1 MNDRT
6 RNAPI
11 GMLDVA
17 PDGTVRDLNPAAREL
32 LDLDGVDATDEPIDA
47 VFPQSVEARIPGA
60 FERPPEREQSF
71 DAYYPDLD
79 RWLDVSLVPD
89 GETVYLYLRDRTEQR
104 RTERQLADARGD
116 VDRLTVTSELIAD
129 VLGELVAASTRAE
142 IAETICAQLGETDLY
157 EFAWV
162 GERAVGG
169 DGLVMRAAAGAD
181 NRTLDRIAD
190 ELDGDGQV
198 PARRAIESGE
208 PEIVQSLG
216 EANAVPEPIR
226 RAAFADGVQSL
237 LAVPLTDG
245 ESVHGVVGVYASDRD
260 AFSER
265 ERRNFG
271 IVGEMAGFAV
281 TAARNRSLLSADTV
295 VELVFSLA
303 DADAP
308 LVAAAAETQ
317 TTLSVTGLVP
327 DGDRLVCYLDAEG
340 DAPGAV
346 ERALDGETVLGT
358 RVVAE
363 HDDGGSFEVLLDES
377 TPLGQLVGQGAT
389 LRSATYDADEGRIVV
404 ELPPEAEVRRIADAF
419 SRAHDATVVAKRER
433 RREATTVGEF
443 RDALGD
449 RLTDRQ
455 ENALRTA
462 FFADYFE
469 SPRGST
475 AEEVAD
481 ALGITGPTL
490 LHHLRAG
497 QRKLLDEFFET
508 TD

>member
-1 MNDRT
+1 MNDRA

-11 GMLDVA
+11 GMLDLT
-17 PDGTVRDLNPAAREL
+17 PDGTVRDLNPVAREL
-32 LDLDGVDATDEPIDA
+32 LDLGATDAAGESIDT
-47 VFPQSVEARIPGA
+47 VFPESVEARVPGA
-60 FERPPEREQSF
+60 FETPPERERSF

-89 GETVYLYLRDRTEQR
+89 GDTVYLYLRDRTEQR
-104 RTERQLADARGD
+104 RTERQLADARED

-142 IAETICAQLGETDLY
+142 IAETICAQLGETALY

-162 GERAVGG
+162 GERAVGS
-169 DGLVMRAAAGAD
+169 DDLVMRAAAGVD

-190 ELDGDGQV
+190 ELDGDGRV
-198 PARRAIESGE
+198 PERRAIESGE
-208 PEIVQSLG
+208 PETVQSLG
-216 EANAVPEPIR
+216 EADAVAEPIR

-237 LAVPLTDG
+237 LAVPLTGG

-271 IVGEMAGFAV
+271 TVGEMAGFAV
-281 TAARNRSLLSADTV
+281 TAARNRSLLSADRV
-295 VELVFSLA
+295 VELTFSLT
-303 DADAP
+303 DSEAP
-308 LVAAAAETQ
+308 LVAAAEETE
-317 TTLSVTGLVP
+317 TTLSVTGLIP

-340 DAPGAV
+340 DAPRTV
-346 ERALDGETVLGT
+346 EHALDGEAVLGT
-358 RVVAE
+358 RVVAAGE
-363 HDDGGSFEVLLDES
+363 AGGSLELILDDS

-389 LRSATYDADEGRIVV
+389 LRTATYDAGEGRIVV
-404 ELPPEAEVRRIADAF
+404 ELPPAADVRRIADAF
-419 SRAHDATVVAKRER
+419 TRVHHATVVAKRER

-455 ENALRTA
+455 ENVLRTA

-475 AEEVAD
+475 AEEVAE